1 MARARS
7 RVYVAARRF
16 VDHMPFLLATIPI
29 YSTSKKGEY
38 ADIVNF
44 SGTGKSRMVENVFI
58 SALGSLKG

>member
-1 MARARS
+1 MARS

-16 VDHMPFLLATIPI
+16 VDHMPFLLLATIPI
-29 YSTSKKGEY
+29 YSTSKKGDY

-44 SGTGKSRMVENVFI
+44 SGTGKSRMVENVFR